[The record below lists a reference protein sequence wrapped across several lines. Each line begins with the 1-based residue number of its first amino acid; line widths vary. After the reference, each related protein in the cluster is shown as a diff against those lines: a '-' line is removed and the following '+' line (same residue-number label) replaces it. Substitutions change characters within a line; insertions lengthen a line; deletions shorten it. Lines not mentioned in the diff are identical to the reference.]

1 MWWRGRCKPFPFMWS
16 PGCFKMC
23 VRARDARMCVLDA
36 RCTRVLR
43 VSIIITNTTMHSL
56 RVIDGQVLQKCACR
70 ACPAHAPHAPASLHP
85 PHSSRRR
92 AGRHPL
98 EQRVSIAAVHIDSRG
113 AHCAVVQHLAMQRR
127 QGDVYVLVTRVG
139 AARSS
144 GDVLYQVV
152 GRARPPGRDGDE
164 QQHGQQQEWAHQ
176 GSRPAWLRAKGS
188 YAW

>member
-1 MWWRGRCKPFPFMWS
+1 MWWRGRCKPFPFMEPWLFQCAS
-16 PGCFKMC
+16 GRVMH
-23 VRARDARMCVLDA
+23 A
-36 RCTRVLR
+36 CTRVLR
-43 VSIIITNTTMHSL
+43 VSILITNTTMHGL